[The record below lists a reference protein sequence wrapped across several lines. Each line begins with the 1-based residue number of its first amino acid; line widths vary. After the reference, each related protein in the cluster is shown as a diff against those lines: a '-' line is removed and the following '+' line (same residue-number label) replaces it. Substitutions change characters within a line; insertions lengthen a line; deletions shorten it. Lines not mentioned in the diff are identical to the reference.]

1 MNAKLDALLDTLD
14 NMKHPKEMVAV
25 IHCNPYKIN
34 PHSIPGANTSSGDTV
49 ALVEVDASLSDEEK
63 CEKAFTLTN
72 NAWQSAYSELPAGSS
87 LSDWE
92 STAPGKVGTVIDY
105 WWSNDG
111 VTLMTNA
118 PVRSTSMGDQMLL
131 QNGKK
136 YTCEATGWTENAD

>member
-14 NMKHPKEMVAV
+14 SIKHPKEMVAV

-34 PHSIPGANTSSGDTV
+34 PHSIPGANTSSSDTV
-49 ALVEVDASLSDEEK
+49 ALVEVEASLTDEEK

-72 NAWQSAYSELPAGSS
+72 NAWQSTY
-87 LSDWE
+87 WE

-118 PVRSTSMGDQMLL
+118 PVRSTSMGDQILL

>member
-34 PHSIPGANTSSGDTV
+34 PHSMTHVTALPGANTSFGDTV
-49 ALVEVDASLSDEEK
+49 ALVEVNASLTDEEK
-63 CEKAFTLTN
+63 CEQAFVSTN
-72 NAWQSAYSELPAGSS
+72 NI
-87 LSDWE
+87 
-92 STAPGKVGTVIDY
+92 GTDY
-105 WWSNDG
+105 WWSNG
-111 VTLMTNA
+111 HVTLMTNA
-118 PVRSTSMGDQMLL
+118 PVRSTALGDQMLL

>member
-14 NMKHPKEMVAV
+14 NIKHPKEMVAV

-34 PHSIPGANTSSGDTV
+34 PHIIPGANTSSSDTV
-49 ALVEVDASLSDEEK
+49 AQVEVDASLSDEEK

-72 NAWQSAYSELPAGSS
+72 NAWQSTY
-87 LSDWE
+87 WE

>member
-14 NMKHPKEMVAV
+14 NIKHPKEMVAV

-34 PHSIPGANTSSGDTV
+34 PHSILGANTSSSDTV
-49 ALVEVDASLSDEEK
+49 ALVEVEASLTDEEK

-72 NAWQSAYSELPAGSS
+72 NAWQSAY
-87 LSDWE
+87 WE

>member
-14 NMKHPKEMVAV
+14 NIKHPKEMVAV

-34 PHSIPGANTSSGDTV
+34 PHSIPGANTSSSDTV
-49 ALVEVDASLSDEEK
+49 ALVEVEASLTDEEK

-72 NAWQSAYSELPAGSS
+72 NAWQSAY
-87 LSDWE
+87 WE
-92 STAPGKVGTVIDY
+92 STAPGKVGTGIDY
-105 WWSNDG
+105 WGSNDG

-118 PVRSTSMGDQMLL
+118 PVRSTAMGDQMLL

-136 YTCEATGWTENAD
+136 YTCEAIGWTENAD

>member
-14 NMKHPKEMVAV
+14 NIKHPKEMVAV

-34 PHSIPGANTSSGDTV
+34 PHSIPGANTSSSDTV
-49 ALVEVDASLSDEEK
+49 ALVEVEASLTDEEK

-72 NAWQSAYSELPAGSS
+72 NAWQS
-87 LSDWE
+87 
-92 STAPGKVGTVIDY
+92 TRAPGKVGTVIDY

>member
-25 IHCNPYKIN
+25 IHCNPYKFYA
-34 PHSIPGANTSSGDTV
+34 PDAGSLVNTTASGDTV
-49 ALVEVDASLSDEEK
+49 ALVEVDASLTDEEK

-72 NAWQSAYSELPAGSS
+72 NAWQSAY
-87 LSDWE
+87 WE

-118 PVRSTSMGDQMLL
+118 PVRSTAMGDQMLL

>member
-1 MNAKLDALLDTLD
+1 MNAKLDAILDTLD

-34 PHSIPGANTSSGDTV
+34 PHSIPGANTSSSDTV
-49 ALVEVDASLSDEEK
+49 ALVEVDASLTDEEK

-72 NAWQSAYSELPAGSS
+72 NAWQSTY
-87 LSDWE
+87 WE

>member
-25 IHCNPYKIN
+25 IHCNPYKFDRYGIIN
-34 PHSIPGANTSSGDTV
+34 KYAHHSIPGANTSSGDTV
-49 ALVEVDASLSDEEK
+49 ALVEVDASLTDEEK
-63 CEKAFTLTN
+63 CEQAFVSTN
-72 NAWQSAYSELPAGSS
+72 N
-87 LSDWE
+87 
-92 STAPGKVGTVIDY
+92 VGTDY

-118 PVRSTSMGDQMLL
+118 PVRSTAMGDQMLL

>member
-14 NMKHPKEMVAV
+14 NIKHPKEMVAV

-34 PHSIPGANTSSGDTV
+34 PHSIPGANTSSSDTV
-49 ALVEVDASLSDEEK
+49 ALVEVDASLTDEEK
-63 CEKAFTLTN
+63 CEQAFTLTN
-72 NAWQSAYSELPAGSS
+72 NAWQSAY
-87 LSDWE
+87 WE

-105 WWSNDG
+105 WWSNAG

>member
-14 NMKHPKEMVAV
+14 SMKHPKEMVAV

-34 PHSIPGANTSSGDTV
+34 PHSIPGSNTSFGDAV

-72 NAWQSAYSELPAGSS
+72 NAWQS
-87 LSDWE
+87 
-92 STAPGKVGTVIDY
+92 TRAPGEVGTVIDY

-118 PVRSTSMGDQMLL
+118 PVRSTAMGDQMLL

>member
-25 IHCNPYKIN
+25 IHCNPYKFYA
-34 PHSIPGANTSSGDTV
+34 PDAGSLVNTTASGDTV
-49 ALVEVDASLSDEEK
+49 ALVEVDASLTDEEK
-63 CEKAFTLTN
+63 CEQAFVSTN
-72 NAWQSAYSELPAGSS
+72 NI
-87 LSDWE
+87 
-92 STAPGKVGTVIDY
+92 GTDY

-118 PVRSTSMGDQMLL
+118 PVRSTALGDQMLL

>member
-34 PHSIPGANTSSGDTV
+34 PHRIPGANTSSGDAV
-49 ALVEVDASLSDEEK
+49 ALVEVDASLTDEEK
-63 CEKAFTLTN
+63 CEQAFVSTN
-72 NAWQSAYSELPAGSS
+72 N
-87 LSDWE
+87 
-92 STAPGKVGTVIDY
+92 VGTISDPGY

-118 PVRSTSMGDQMLL
+118 PVRSTALGDQMLL

>member
-14 NMKHPKEMVAV
+14 NIKHPKEMVAV

-34 PHSIPGANTSSGDTV
+34 PHSIPGANTSSSDTV
-49 ALVEVDASLSDEEK
+49 ALVEVDASLTDEEK

-72 NAWQSAYSELPAGSS
+72 NAWQSAY
-87 LSDWE
+87 WE

>member
-34 PHSIPGANTSSGDTV
+34 PHRIPGANTSFGDTV
-49 ALVEVDASLSDEEK
+49 ALVEVNASLTDEEK
-63 CEKAFTLTN
+63 CEQAFVSTN
-72 NAWQSAYSELPAGSS
+72 N
-87 LSDWE
+87 
-92 STAPGKVGTVIDY
+92 VGTDW

-111 VTLMTNA
+111 VTLMANA

-136 YTCEATGWTENAD
+136 YTCVAGGWTENAD

>member
-14 NMKHPKEMVAV
+14 NIKHPKEMVAV

-34 PHSIPGANTSSGDTV
+34 PHSIPGANTSSSDTV
-49 ALVEVDASLSDEEK
+49 ALVEVDASLTDEEK

-72 NAWQSAYSELPAGSS
+72 NAWQS
-87 LSDWE
+87 
-92 STAPGKVGTVIDY
+92 TRAPGKVGTVIDY

>member
-34 PHSIPGANTSSGDTV
+34 PHSIPG
-49 ALVEVDASLSDEEK
+49 
-63 CEKAFTLTN
+63 
-72 NAWQSAYSELPAGSS
+72 AYSELPAGSS

>member
-14 NMKHPKEMVAV
+14 NIKHPKEMVAV
-25 IHCNPYKIN
+25 IHCNPYKFDRYGIIN
-34 PHSIPGANTSSGDTV
+34 KYAHHSIPGANTSSSDTV
-49 ALVEVDASLSDEEK
+49 ALVEVDASLTDEEK

-72 NAWQSAYSELPAGSS
+72 NAWQSAY
-87 LSDWE
+87 WE

>member
-14 NMKHPKEMVAV
+14 NIKHPKEMVAV

-34 PHSIPGANTSSGDTV
+34 PHIIPGANTSSSDTV
-49 ALVEVDASLSDEEK
+49 ALVEVDASLTDEEK

-72 NAWQSAYSELPAGSS
+72 NAWQSAY
-87 LSDWE
+87 WE

>member
-34 PHSIPGANTSSGDTV
+34 PHSIPGANTLSSDTV
-49 ALVEVDASLSDEEK
+49 ALVEVDASLTDEEK

-72 NAWQSAYSELPAGSS
+72 NAWQSAY
-87 LSDWE
+87 WE

-118 PVRSTSMGDQMLL
+118 PVRSTAMGDQMLL

-136 YTCEATGWTENAD
+136 YTCEAIGWTENAD

>member
-34 PHSIPGANTSSGDTV
+34 PHRIPGSNTSFGDTV
-49 ALVEVDASLSDEEK
+49 ALVEVNASLTDEEK
-63 CEKAFTLTN
+63 CEQAFVSTN
-72 NAWQSAYSELPAGSS
+72 HI
-87 LSDWE
+87 
-92 STAPGKVGTVIDY
+92 GTVSKPDY

-136 YTCEATGWTENAD
+136 YTCVAGGWTENAD

>member
-25 IHCNPYKIN
+25 IHCNPYKFDRYGIIN
-34 PHSIPGANTSSGDTV
+34 KYAHHSIPGANTSSGDTV
-49 ALVEVDASLSDEEK
+49 ALVEVDASLTDEEK
-63 CEKAFTLTN
+63 CEQAFVSTN
-72 NAWQSAYSELPAGSS
+72 N
-87 LSDWE
+87 
-92 STAPGKVGTVIDY
+92 VGTISDPGY

-118 PVRSTSMGDQMLL
+118 PVRSTALGDQMLL

>member
-1 MNAKLDALLDTLD
+1 MTAKLDALLDTLD
-14 NMKHPKEMVAV
+14 NIKPPKELVAV

-34 PHSIPGANTSSGDTV
+34 PHSIPGANTSSSDTV
-49 ALVEVDASLSDEEK
+49 ALVEVDASLTDEEK

-72 NAWQSAYSELPAGSS
+72 NAWQSTY
-87 LSDWE
+87 WE
-92 STAPGKVGTVIDY
+92 STAPGKVGTGIDY

>member
-14 NMKHPKEMVAV
+14 NIKHPKEMVAV

-34 PHSIPGANTSSGDTV
+34 PHSIPGANTSSSDTV
-49 ALVEVDASLSDEEK
+49 ALEEVDASLTDEEK

-72 NAWQSAYSELPAGSS
+72 NAWQSAY
-87 LSDWE
+87 WE

-118 PVRSTSMGDQMLL
+118 PVRSTAMGDQMLL

>member
-25 IHCNPYKIN
+25 IHCNPYKFYA
-34 PHSIPGANTSSGDTV
+34 PDAGSLVNTTASGDTV
-49 ALVEVDASLSDEEK
+49 ALVEVDASLTDEEK
-63 CEKAFTLTN
+63 CEKAFVSTN
-72 NAWQSAYSELPAGSS
+72 N
-87 LSDWE
+87 
-92 STAPGKVGTVIDY
+92 VGTISDPGY

-118 PVRSTSMGDQMLL
+118 PVRSTAMGDQMLL

>member
-34 PHSIPGANTSSGDTV
+34 PHSIPGANTSFGDAV

-63 CEKAFTLTN
+63 CEQAFVSTN
-72 NAWQSAYSELPAGSS
+72 N
-87 LSDWE
+87 
-92 STAPGKVGTVIDY
+92 VGTDY

-118 PVRSTSMGDQMLL
+118 PVRSTALGDQMLL

>member
-25 IHCNPYKIN
+25 IHCNPYKFDRYGIIN
-34 PHSIPGANTSSGDTV
+34 KYTHHRIPGANTSFSDTV
-49 ALVEVDASLSDEEK
+49 ALVEVNASLSDEEK
-63 CEKAFTLTN
+63 CEQAFVSTN
-72 NAWQSAYSELPAGSS
+72 N
-87 LSDWE
+87 
-92 STAPGKVGTVIDY
+92 VGTDY

-118 PVRSTSMGDQMLL
+118 PVRSTAVGDQMLL

>member
-14 NMKHPKEMVAV
+14 NIKHPKEMVAV

-34 PHSIPGANTSSGDTV
+34 PHSIPGANTSSSDTV
-49 ALVEVDASLSDEEK
+49 ALVEVEASLTDEEK

-72 NAWQSAYSELPAGSS
+72 NAWQS
-87 LSDWE
+87 
-92 STAPGKVGTVIDY
+92 TRAPGKVGTVIDY

-118 PVRSTSMGDQMLL
+118 PVRSTAMGDQMLL

-136 YTCEATGWTENAD
+136 YTYEATGWTENAD

>member
-14 NMKHPKEMVAV
+14 NIKHPKEMVAV

-34 PHSIPGANTSSGDTV
+34 PHSIPGANTSSSDTV
-49 ALVEVDASLSDEEK
+49 ALVEVDASLTDEEK

-72 NAWQSAYSELPAGSS
+72 NAWQSTY
-87 LSDWE
+87 WE

>member
-1 MNAKLDALLDTLD
+1 
-14 NMKHPKEMVAV
+14 MVAV

-34 PHSIPGANTSSGDTV
+34 PHSIPGANTSSSDTV

-72 NAWQSAYSELPAGSS
+72 NAWQSAY
-87 LSDWE
+87 WE

-111 VTLMTNA
+111 VTLMPNA

>member
-14 NMKHPKEMVAV
+14 NIKHPKEMVAV

-34 PHSIPGANTSSGDTV
+34 PHSIPGANTSSSDTV
-49 ALVEVDASLSDEEK
+49 ALVEVEASLTDEEK

-72 NAWQSAYSELPAGSS
+72 NAWQSTY
-87 LSDWE
+87 WE

>member
-14 NMKHPKEMVAV
+14 NIKHPKEMVAV

-34 PHSIPGANTSSGDTV
+34 PHSIPGANTSSSDTV
-49 ALVEVDASLSDEEK
+49 ALVEVEASLTDEEK

-72 NAWQSAYSELPAGSS
+72 NAWQSTY
-87 LSDWE
+87 WE

-118 PVRSTSMGDQMLL
+118 PVRSTAMGDQMLL

>member
-14 NMKHPKEMVAV
+14 NIKHPKEMVAV

-34 PHSIPGANTSSGDTV
+34 PHSIPGANTSSSDTV
-49 ALVEVDASLSDEEK
+49 ALVEVDASLTDEEK

-72 NAWQSAYSELPAGSS
+72 NAWQSTY
-87 LSDWE
+87 WE

-118 PVRSTSMGDQMLL
+118 PVRSTSMGDQMVL

>member
-34 PHSIPGANTSSGDTV
+34 PHSIPGANTSSSDTV
-49 ALVEVDASLSDEEK
+49 ALVEVDASLTDEEK

-72 NAWQSAYSELPAGSS
+72 NAWQSTY
-87 LSDWE
+87 WE

-118 PVRSTSMGDQMLL
+118 PVRSTAMGDQMLL

>member
-25 IHCNPYKIN
+25 IHCNPYKFDRYGIIN
-34 PHSIPGANTSSGDTV
+34 KYAHHSIPGANTSSGDTV

-63 CEKAFTLTN
+63 CEKAFVSTN
-72 NAWQSAYSELPAGSS
+72 NI
-87 LSDWE
+87 
-92 STAPGKVGTVIDY
+92 GTDY

-118 PVRSTSMGDQMLL
+118 PVRSTALGDQMLL

>member
-14 NMKHPKEMVAV
+14 NIKHPKEMVAV

-34 PHSIPGANTSSGDTV
+34 PHSLPGANTSSSDTV
-49 ALVEVDASLSDEEK
+49 ALVEVDASLTDEEK
-63 CEKAFTLTN
+63 CEQAFTLTN
-72 NAWQSAYSELPAGSS
+72 NAWQSAY
-87 LSDWE
+87 WE

-118 PVRSTSMGDQMLL
+118 PVRSTAMGDQMLL

>member
-14 NMKHPKEMVAV
+14 NIKHPKEMVAV

-34 PHSIPGANTSSGDTV
+34 PHSIPGANTSSSDTV
-49 ALVEVDASLSDEEK
+49 ALVEVEASLTDEEK

-72 NAWQSAYSELPAGSS
+72 NAWQS
-87 LSDWE
+87 
-92 STAPGKVGTVIDY
+92 TRAPGKVGTVIDY

-118 PVRSTSMGDQMLL
+118 PVRSTAMGDQMLL

>member
-14 NMKHPKEMVAV
+14 NIKHPKEMVAV
-25 IHCNPYKIN
+25 IPCNPYKIN
-34 PHSIPGANTSSGDTV
+34 PHSIPGANTSSSDTV
-49 ALVEVDASLSDEEK
+49 ALVEVDASLTDEEK

-72 NAWQSAYSELPAGSS
+72 NAWQSAY
-87 LSDWE
+87 WE